1 VDGVKPR
8 FVKIGVNRAPLHEW
22 DRKVAEAAAITSQET
37 GLTVASHTGDG
48 AAALEQ
54 IEIFKRRGAPAARF
68 VWVHAQSEK
77 SHELHTQA
85 AKAGAWVEFD
95 GINEKSADWHRE
107 CVEFMAGAGLLGRTL
122 ISQDSGWY
130 RVGEPKGGNY
140 RGYAYIYT
148 GFLPA
153 LKQEWVTVLM
163 RDNPVKAFG

>member
-1 VDGVKPR
+1 
-8 FVKIGVNRAPLHEW
+8 
-22 DRKVAEAAAITSQET
+22 
-37 GLTVASHTGDG
+37 
-48 AAALEQ
+48 
-54 IEIFKRRGAPAARF
+54 
-68 VWVHAQSEK
+68 
-77 SHELHTQA
+77 
-85 AKAGAWVEFD
+85 VEFD